1 MKAAH
6 DRGRTM
12 SVSEIVGY
20 LLLVAAVWQGS
31 GLVSQFAT
39 MVGVWLNEQSSPTT
53 HLDEV

>member
-6 DRGRTM
+6 DRGSTM

-31 GLVSQFAT
+31 GLVSQLAT
-39 MVGVWLNEQSSPTT
+39 VVGVWLNEQSSPTT